1 MPDQSYYLLPIT
13 HTDFLDWYNRRYKA
27 YSGLKLI
34 PAVIKDGEADID
46 NTEWSKPNFV
56 DSLPP
61 YEEDF
66 QVLVALLNMEQ
77 DRKKW
82 RRNEIGKIVP
92 AFHEIDICDIQRL
105 YPITQRGARML
116 GVRLPSG
123 VKLGPPIFEDMIGE
137 KEQERLRE
145 QQKAGGDVLLEIFGL
160 SVHDGEIDPL
170 KEEILDAVHAKVTR
184 QNEKPPSTL
193 LGAVIRY
200 DRQDKPEFPSTPIG
214 TLFDYLEVLK
224 VYLRGWFNKSGGTQE
239 TGSKIRSVFE
249 EAGQALRDM
258 GRDANPYEAV
268 NNDVLKES
276 LQELKEI
283 ADLDFDQCPPK
294 AAMLYLDIRE
304 QLRED
309 DLLQETTLQHWT
321 ETLKATGNHRS
332 AAVGLWT
339 VGAFFGF
346 STFADACYE
355 YRDASFLRELD
366 LGLEEETEENSQPLD
381 ADLEVESSVEK

>member
-27 YSGLKLI
+27 YSALTLI
-34 PAVIKDGEADID
+34 PAEIEGGEARISDGWRSVLSD
-46 NTEWSKPNFV
+46 T
-56 DSLPP
+56 LPE
-61 YEEDF
+61 YEQDF
-66 QVLVALLNMEQ
+66 QVLIALLQVN
-77 DRKKW
+77 RKRKYKKN
-82 RRNEIGKIVP
+82 RKEDGTEVHVP
-92 AFHEIDICDIQRL
+92 DFPSLDICDIQRL

-184 QNEKPPSTL
+184 QNEKLPSTL
-193 LGAVIRY
+193 LTSVIRY
-200 DRQDKPEFPSTPIG
+200 DRQDKPEFPSTSIG

-224 VYLRGWFNKSGGTQE
+224 VYLRRWYNKSSASWE
-239 TGSKIRSVFE
+239 TGSKIRSLFE
-249 EAGQALRDM
+249 EAGQSLREM

-283 ADLDFDQCPPK
+283 ADLDFDRCPPK

-332 AAVGLWT
+332 AAIGLWM

-346 STFADACYE
+346 STLADAYYD
-355 YRDASFLRELD
+355 YRNAPFLRELD
-366 LGLEEETEENSQPLD
+366 LGSEENSQTLD